1 MPTGRLHAAL
11 RALPLTRRV
20 HACRRA
26 EAAALAVLG
35 AAVGRALAADPA
47 PPLLTRVVE
56 AARRVA
62 TLEQGEA
69 QSLVQDRTDYGSVA
83 GWMQPV
89 VIARGLAARAVLRH
103 QRRRAVRDLVAARQD
118 LGRAAVADAADI
130 PVDAVPQADMEA
142 VVAARR
148 ALGEALARQAENLA
162 PLGGS
167 LLPRGAVLAAA
178 EAVAFGQAVWGQ
190 LRAHLLPRT
199 PALAGMLAGWWVAQ
213 TYTDSHWRATLTRFG
228 LADGGTRVVSPETYA
243 RLRFWLPLLAA
254 AACAYAGSRLA
265 TLVRRRYG
273 ADQAA

>member
-20 HACRRA
+20 HACRRT